1 MKYCAAN
8 TRSTAAVTSSLIDA
22 YCRLRSSMGTG
33 SGLVEETDGTGADEV
48 LEAMAKL

>member
-1 MKYCAAN
+1 
-8 TRSTAAVTSSLIDA
+8 
-22 YCRLRSSMGTG
+22 MGTG